1 MMKNTESD
9 LAYLS
14 GIVDGEGCIYI
25 NKSRKSYMLVIQ
37 VTSTDYKL
45 IQWLLDHFGGYYTCH
60 KSNNEKYKDVWYW
73 RAKSC
78 DYDIILIGMLPFSVI
93 KRDQIITALNY
104 SFEIKKLPGLK
115 MTDEERSMR
124 YEYYKKL
131 RELKRV

>member
-1 MMKNTESD
+1 MPKPSIGKVFYFFQT
-9 LAYLS
+9 
-14 GIVDGEGCIYI
+14 I
-25 NKSRKSYMLVIQ
+25 NFFI
-37 VTSTDYKL
+37 TP
-45 IQWLLDHFGGYYTCH
+45 
-60 KSNNEKYKDVWYW
+60 NEKYKDVWYW

-78 DYDIILIGMLPFSVI
+78 DYDIILIGILPFSVI